1 MADDYENPVEAQDS
15 IDGQLDDD
23 GLLDANDTL
32 LGRPGDDPLDPGY
45 NPPDRAT
52 AAERFG
58 TTLEEERQG
67 QTFDQLLA
75 EQEPDV
81 DPYAEAER
89 SGNERSDD
97 YVPAGRL
104 IEDDEGAHEDTQA
117 DLVAGSAG
125 RDSRDESAEED
136 AVHVVGDDG

>member
-1 MADDYENPVEAQDS
+1 MADDDENPVEAEDS

-45 NPPDRAT
+45 SPPDRLSP
-52 AAERFG
+52 AERFG
-58 TTLEEERQG
+58 TTLEEEQQG
-67 QTFDQLLA
+67 ETFDQLLA
-75 EQEPDV
+75 EQEPDI

-89 SGNERSDD
+89 SGNERSDE

-104 IEDDEGAHEDTQA
+104 IEDDEGVREDTEP

-125 RDSRDESAEED
+125 ADSRDESAEED
-136 AVHVVGDDG
+136 AVHIVEDEG